1 MAKRPGKTRASDAWG
16 TESTPERTE
25 RIQFKVSTDEI
36 AAIDEFRFQ
45 TRMPNRATAIR
56 ELLRR
61 GLGFHPRQP
70 ELFCAAE
77 LFFSLLSGGGNGQA
91 AWQNQGK

>member
-1 MAKRPGKTRASDAWG
+1 M
-16 TESTPERTE
+16 
-25 RIQFKVSTDEI
+25 DEI

-45 TRMPNRATAIR
+45 TRMPNRRPQSVNCCA
-56 ELLRR
+56 R

-77 LFFSLLSGGGNGQA
+77 LFFSFLSGGGNGQA

>member
-1 MAKRPGKTRASDAWG
+1 M
-16 TESTPERTE
+16 
-25 RIQFKVSTDEI
+25 DEI

-91 AWQNQGK
+91 AWQNQGISADERFKFVGPRVRGA